1 MRPPPTPPCQGG
13 GRIETPPLTKG
24 EAGRGL
30 YNKKSLM
37 DLRIVNTCNSNCL
50 YCLEQSLRAKEKHI
64 PKQEIFDEIEKNR
77 DDKIITFYGG
87 NPLLHPNLKDIIR
100 FSKEKGFESI
110 GLLTNT
116 LWLDDSLLWELKD
129 SGLTSIGFYFHS
141 FNKERHS
148 RVVYSGISLAQLL
161 KNIENIQKSRLFY
174 KAIIHLNNQNIG
186 TLFRDLVVL
195 NKKFGITNIEC
206 INYFPFDRPYNE
218 HRELLEYDV
227 QKKRQIIDTIFKAI
241 KTLKIEANFV
251 KFPREFFWEY
261 DEFYNFERWIF
272 EQIGDEDRERLWEG
286 KVPFC
291 FEEKRCGSCFIK
303 DNCEYY
309 GL

>member
-1 MRPPPTPPCQGG
+1 
-13 GRIETPPLTKG
+13 
-24 EAGRGL
+24 
-30 YNKKSLM
+30 M
-37 DLRIVNTCNSNCL
+37 DLRITNTCNSNCL

-64 PKQEIFDEIEKNR
+64 QKQEVFDEIGKNR

-87 NPLLHPNLKDIIR
+87 NPLLHPDLKEIIQ
-100 FSKEKGFESI
+100 FSKEQGFESI
-110 GLLTNT
+110 GILTNT
-116 LWLDDSLLWELKD
+116 FWLDKTFLWELNN
-129 SGLTSIGFYFHS
+129 SWLTSIGFYFHS

-148 RVVYSGISLAQLL
+148 TIVNSVISLAQLL
-161 KNIENIQKSRLFY
+161 KNIEIIQKSGLFY

-206 INYFPFDRPYNE
+206 INYFPFDRPYDE
-218 HRELLEYDV
+218 YKELLEYDV
-227 QKKRQIIDTIFKAI
+227 ETKRQTIDTIFKAI

-251 KFPREFFWEY
+251 KFPREFFW
-261 DEFYNFERWIF
+261 DFAEFYNFERWIL
-272 EQIGDEDRERLWEG
+272 EQIWDEDRERLWQE

-291 FEEKRCGSCFIK
+291 FEENRCGSCFIK